1 MYLKGYKI
9 LADIL
14 LNTKK
19 LKIDHILIDFYKR
32 QHGKSKMN
40 LKVVFNLIN
49 LYLRMIKNF
58 FLIIKLNIQLYPKY
72 FFKSFLFNN
81 DLISK

>member
-58 FLIIKLNIQLYPKY
+58 F
-72 FFKSFLFNN
+72 FNY
-81 DLISK
+81 KT